1 MGVVGACRGGENHLP
16 RLSDLTLAGLVQ
28 AALLSS
34 NKQHGKFSTK
44 MKMCQGAL
52 EGKLATA
59 FTRDDVKTESAL
71 LYCPHS
77 LHLITAALL
86 KPRTS
91 H

>member
-1 MGVVGACRGGENHLP
+1 
-16 RLSDLTLAGLVQ
+16 
-28 AALLSS
+28 
-34 NKQHGKFSTK
+34 

-52 EGKLATA
+52 EGELATA
-59 FTRDDVKTESAL
+59 FTGDDVKTESAL
-71 LYCPHS
+71 LHCPHS